1 MQAQDQVKTTK
12 TIVEMDKLG
21 LGYKLFNSYG
31 IIYDENA
38 TLVYDSNQKNIP
50 CYELIEKGFVLD
62 KKLSKPISFELPV
75 VEKLRTIFKGNEN
88 QGEQFIKQFV
98 EYLLYTA
105 NEIENT
111 LTGEM
116 KKSPS
121 SPFSHFEEVKNELKQ
136 IKVLNCQEFEDF
148 CNNLLSKN
156 KALPQDLL
164 EEIYQ
169 YSLTKKG
176 IEFNFTPIKIDL
188 TKIKNKEAK
197 LYFIEKAIL
206 NNQKVNGYEL
216 VRFVNYLITEETL
229 YIHKNKNDF
238 KKMEYYSEDY
248 FFNIEEN
255 LELLEKIF
263 SEEIY
268 LTELA
273 SVYKNHLKTFIWLRS
288 LFGLL
293 KQHQIKKHEKAQKA
307 QTEKNKTKVTLGDKF
322 PENLKTL
329 LKEKL
334 EKNGIEIVEKDD
346 LLINKSKQNYL
357 DDLISFNLTN
367 LKEDLSNKTKK
378 VYLDDLI
385 LFSLTA
391 IKSINKIKRLV
402 SKGKIK
408 QKDFSVKYHVE
419 ILTKN
424 IEEQKAYFEK
434 NKLSLKELL
443 KMYYFVEKEK
453 STTKASIHQHKEQ
466 EQIYVK
472 DYKIRNGKLWIKNVP
487 SPQKYHDEVLLSE
500 IKKMIQF
507 QIKEH
512 AKKSVEQFLLKE
524 TAKQLNQLPQYDG
537 VKNYSLS
544 KEQLDKVLQ
553 TKQQIENFDKVV
565 LVEEFLSPVLFSD
578 KNKLGQIYFGSQ
590 FKIQKGDQIG
600 IVWQND
606 VDYDLSFVDTSKNK
620 TYSFAYDFGHEHE
633 NFYHS
638 GDCRTAGSEHI
649 TINLTGDD
657 LLKSHGVFYVNTY
670 SRRSEEEKN
679 LQIFIKRDDK
689 FLFLSE
695 KIELS
700 KSANIFGYLKNGY
713 FILDATSTGNEN
725 MIFGN
730 GISLKKIKLHKDL
743 KDKFNKEE
751 VLIDVASLM
760 KERKQISLEE
770 LLDKINIPYVKKS
783 IFFKGENEDNYLQ
796 HIDFFQNIME

>member
-12 TIVEMDKLG
+12 TIVEMDELG

-136 IKVLNCQEFEDF
+136 IKVLNQTEFEQF
-148 CNNLLSKN
+148 CNDLLSKN

-169 YSLTKKG
+169 YSL
-176 IEFNFTPIKIDL
+176 IEVGLKQGFTPVKLDL
-188 TKIKNKEAK
+188 AKIKNKEAK
-197 LYFIEKAIL
+197 LYFIEKAVL

-216 VRFVNYLITEETL
+216 IRFVNYLITGETL

-238 KKMEYYSEDY
+238 KKSRSKSNESKNLTLTNVQNDVHDYYIQKKHESY
-248 FFNIEEN
+248 FNNIETH
-255 LELLEKIF
+255 LTLLEKVF
-263 SEEIY
+263 SEDVY
-268 LTELA
+268 LMELA
-273 SVYKNHLKTFIWLRS
+273 SVYKNHLKTFIWLRN

-293 KQHQIKKHEKAQKA
+293 KQHQIEQYKKVEKT
-307 QTEKNKTKVTLGDKF
+307 QTEKEKTKVLLGDNLPK
-322 PENLKTL
+322 NLKTA
-329 LKEKL
+329 LKEKFKANNVNVIEQDNKE
-334 EKNGIEIVEKDD
+334 EKEK
-346 LLINKSKQNYL
+346 I
-357 DDLISFNLTN
+357 
-367 LKEDLSNKTKK
+367 
-378 VYLDDLI
+378 YLDDLI
-385 LFSLTA
+385 LFALTA

-408 QKDFSVKYHVE
+408 QKDFSVKYHVQ
-419 ILTKN
+419 ILTKSL
-424 IEEQKAYFEK
+424 EEQKTYFEK
-434 NKLSLKELL
+434 HKLSLKELL

-453 STTKASIHQHKEQ
+453 SMMKTPFKYGQFGCYNENK
-466 EQIYVK
+466 QIYVK
-472 DYKIRNGKLWIKNVP
+472 DYKIRNGKLWIKNVTQP
-487 SPQKYHDEVLLSE
+487 CEYNDEMLLVE
-500 IKKMIQF
+500 IKKAIQV
-507 QIKEH
+507 QIKEQ
-512 AKKSVEQFLLKE
+512 AKKSAEQYWLKE
-524 TAKQLNQLPQYDG
+524 TQNHFSEKG
-537 VKNYSLS
+537 KSVLS
-544 KEQLDKVLQ
+544 TKELDIILQ
-553 TKQQIENFDKVV
+553 TKRQIGNFDKVV
-565 LVEEFLSPVLFSD
+565 LAKEFLSPVLFSD

-590 FKIQKGDQIG
+590 FKVQQGDQIG
-600 IVWQND
+600 IVWQSD
-606 VDYDLSFVDTSKNK
+606 VDYDLSFIDVNNNK
-620 TYSFAYDFGHEHE
+620 TYSFAYSFGDEESDFS
-633 NFYHS
+633 HS

-649 TINLTGDD
+649 TLNLSNED

-670 SRRSEEEKN
+670 SRRDEMAKN
-679 LQIFIKRDDK
+679 LQFFIKRDGK
-689 FLFLSE
+689 MLFLSE

-700 KSANIFGYLKNGY
+700 KSANTFGYLKNGY
-713 FILDATSTGNEN
+713 FILDASSAGNEH

-730 GISLKKIKLHKDL
+730 GHSFKKINLHKDL
-743 KDKFNKEE
+743 KDKFEMQE
-751 VLIDVASLM
+751 VVIDLASLI
-760 KERKQISLEE
+760 KERKYLSLEE

-783 IFFKGENEDNYLQ
+783 IFFKENEEKQDDCIK
-796 HIDFFQNIME
+796 HIDFFQNVME